1 MTTLSRRAPGAQ
13 PDDDLTAA
21 LLLAGPAVIPVSGQA
36 LGVVLGLAA
45 CGAGCYGWTRWRRR
59 EARLNRERQ
68 ALEER
73 VRLLLDQSP
82 DAVLLVDAQW
92 RILQANA
99 RAVEAHGYSED
110 ELRRL
115 TLRDLRP
122 PEARPAFDLLVRG
135 ADESR
140 ELAAETVHGRRDGS
154 PFPVRCTLRPIMVDG
169 QPGFQVFVRDLS
181 ELRRLE
187 GERRRLSRLHATLF
201 QVNRAIASS
210 RGVTEMLG
218 RACNAVAEYGRFPRV
233 WAGWFEPS
241 SDQRRLA
248 PVAAAGDD
256 APLEPEQAWLAGTG
270 STAGDAP
277 VEILRAG
284 QAWAVDDLLAEPG
297 LVGAAEQLEPRCLR
311 SAVFLPLRRSG
322 QVEGGLAI
330 YAAEP
335 GFFGQPE
342 VGLLQEVVQA
352 ISFAVDHL
360 DLKAR
365 RLKDH

>member
-1 MTTLSRRAPGAQ
+1 MTTLSPRTPGAQ

-21 LLLAGPAVIPVSGQA
+21 LLLAGPAIIPGPGQA

-73 VRLLLDQSP
+73 VQLLLDQSP

-187 GERRRLSRLHATLF
+187 GERRRLSRLHAALF

-241 SDQRRLA
+241 SDRRRLA

-256 APLEPEQAWLAGTG
+256 APLEPEQAWLAGAG
-270 STAGDAP
+270 STAGEVP

-284 QAWAVDDLLAEPG
+284 QAWAVDDLMAEPG

-311 SAVFLPLRRSG
+311 SALFLPLRRGG

-335 GFFGQPE
+335 GFFAQPE
-342 VGLLQEVVQA
+342 VGLLQEVAQA

-360 DLKAR
+360 DLKAAQAE
-365 RLKDH
+365 